1 MSGNLAPGNAFVAI
15 GAGTK
20 LHLIYKSYTNLT
32 TLSHSHT
39 HTYPYIHRGGRT
51 QIAHMHT
58 QLATQVNLSKA
69 VDLTGLSLSSG
80 SCGSWGQNFGQKGTR
95 ANEFL
100 LAYEIFT
107 HTRTSTPLS
116 PLLSVCVCADVSIW
130 WITWTTTIRG
140 DSGLVR
146 RASSNSSSSQQLFKV
161 ERIKPTHNTSK
172 KEREIEREEREP
184 GYLIV
189 MMRMSAKDK

>member
-32 TLSHSHT
+32 TLAHSHT

-69 VDLTGLSLSSG
+69 VDLTGLSLSLSRPAAVG
-80 SCGSWGQNFGQKGTR
+80 AEARILAKKEHARMNFCWRMK
-95 ANEFL
+95 FL
-100 LAYEIFT
+100 RT
-107 HTRTSTPLS
+107 HVRLPHSLPFSLC
-116 PLLSVCVCADVSIW
+116 VCV
-130 WITWTTTIRG
+130 
-140 DSGLVR
+140 
-146 RASSNSSSSQQLFKV
+146 
-161 ERIKPTHNTSK
+161 PT
-172 KEREIEREEREP
+172 
-184 GYLIV
+184 
-189 MMRMSAKDK
+189 SAFDE